1 MIQPLIS
8 IITPAYNVE
17 KYIGK
22 TIESVLNQ
30 SYVNWE
36 MIIIDDHSKDGTWKI
51 ASEYA
56 SNDERIKVIRTV
68 ENGGAGVARN
78 TGIKQASGD
87 YIAFL
92 DSDDLWAPTK
102 LEVQITR
109 MLAIGAL
116 FSFTAYHV
124 ITADDKHVKTIHVP
138 SKVSYTDLLSGCD
151 VGCLTAVYNAKE
163 LGKLFFLDHLRNPDS
178 TVPPEILRKWGKEDY
193 VLWLQIAKK
202 NNNTDLFIGID
213 EPLAYYRKHGGGIS
227 SNKTKAAKYQWMVYR
242 NVERLNLLKSS
253 IYFINYT
260 INGLVKHY
268 WH

>member
-1 MIQPLIS
+1 MQPLIS

-17 KYIGK
+17 KYIGR

-30 SYVNWE
+30 TYPNWE
-36 MIIIDDHSKDGTWKI
+36 LIIVDDHSKDDTWKV

-56 SNDERIKVIRTV
+56 VTNSRIKVIKTT

-78 TGIKQASGD
+78 TGIKQATGD

-92 DSDDLWAPTK
+92 DSDDLWAPSK
-102 LEVQITR
+102 LEVQISR
-109 MLAIGAL
+109 MLETGAL
-116 FSFTAYHV
+116 FSFMAYHV
-124 ITADDKHVKTIHVP
+124 IAADDKYIKTIHVP

-163 LGKLFFLDHLRNPDS
+163 LGKLFFLDHIRNRDLPF
-178 TVPPEILRKWGKEDY
+178 PLEILRKWGKEDY

-202 NNNTDLFIGID
+202 NSNTDLFIGID
-213 EPLAYYRKHGGGIS
+213 EPLAYYRKHEGGIS

-242 NVERLNLLKSS
+242 NIEHLNLLKSS